1 MCPARH
7 SFYTCA
13 AFKLRANLAH
23 MTPREPAGR
32 LSSQIRPISLETGV
46 NRYAE
51 GSVLI
56 KAGNTHVLCT
66 ASIENSVPNWLVGKG
81 QGWITAE
88 YSMLPRSTHTRS
100 KRDREKISGRTHE
113 IQRLIGRALRA
124 MIDLKSL
131 GERSVM
137 IDCDVIQADGG
148 TRTASITGGCVALA
162 MALKKAGL
170 SYTDTVSAISVGIKN
185 GEVLVDLDYNEDS
198 SCDVD
203 MNFVVTGKGQFIEV
217 QGTAER
223 QAFSKQDLDRMTD
236 AALKATEELRT
247 LQLKAIA
254 AIK

>member
-1 MCPARH
+1 
-7 SFYTCA
+7 
-13 AFKLRANLAH
+13 